1 MATFVVGDFSQDI
14 RGFDPAAD
22 NLDFGN
28 VSVHSLILGQDEN
41 GFATIVF
48 PWQPDQFQRIL
59 DTDGLGV
66 RWSDL
71 SADNFAPVANEH
83 LRQDIGAVLS
93 WENQTGPA
101 FNDGDPGSQNT
112 VYIRSHEKDS
122 ITRIDNFDPL
132 TDKINFLY
140 FGTRERLE
148 VENVGAD
155 LVISSEPNGQKF
167 VFTGI
172 QKEDLIGANL
182 EFHFDQIEEDL
193 LDRAFGFSPEQ
204 LALADRTNLFTPEG
218 GYTDGAQAR
227 PGQFVTAV
235 GEAPGQPTSLD
246 ESKRLIQE
254 RADQTESDSMIPASQ
269 LATSEMAGMPMQM
282 PMEME
287 MTPPDLSTAVMNLSG
302 GSNVHNSCL
311 QLEVDGSLWWGGG
324 ISGNLIIHN
333 PMGVAVE
340 DWQASFLTPHG
351 GFESW
356 SGEVSVADAGN
367 GLNRVTFKPASWNR
381 SIAANGEISI
391 SFNAQGEGLAD
402 SGALTNAEFF
412 AGAGEPVSMQVP
424 EAVAPTTISPDPQ
437 PLADQQSSP
446 SEGFGQAA
454 MSPVLADALTA
465 VDIADQPVD
474 QAPEEGP
481 VDSGSMVTNSS
492 VNPLSIEASGSLYWG
507 GMSGI
512 LSITNSSERA
522 IDNWSVSFETPH
534 SNFQSWAGSANLE
547 ALPGGGSKVTLTP
560 ATWNSTIAAGQTI
573 DVSFNAVSEG
583 IPNSGE
589 LTSALF
595 FSQGNGSESASIDSE
610 LSVDV
615 VSTGGLADT
624 TAPAQSQPVTTL
636 AASADR
642 LPAEPD
648 DSELP
653 SQPAELLGPV
663 EPLSG
668 PDRVVIAPEI
678 VAASGQAIS
687 GSDKKLVAYFEEWG
701 IYERDFLVQ
710 DIKVDELTHIN
721 YSFFD
726 VKSNGD
732 VKLFDAW
739 AATDKRFLAA
749 EQVNRTFTRAD
760 WLELDAER
768 LKTYTTGADFTATT
782 NADGSVTVTGVPMDW
797 NTPVDYV
804 GNLRQFDLLK
814 QLHPEVNLGFAL
826 GGWTLSDEFSLA
838 VDSVADR
845 EAFTDNIVDIFQQ
858 YDFFNT
864 VDFDWEYPGGGGESG
879 NASSPED
886 GDNFALTLELLRG
899 KLDQLAQ
906 VTGEDYEV
914 SIATAGGYEKLSNLN
929 LPGIDPYVD
938 FYNVMTYDFHGG
950 WESQT
955 GHQAAMINDPGGY
968 DVVTAIEQ
976 FQANDV
982 DLSKVILGAPA
993 YTRAWGGVDAG
1004 ETLGLGNNGDSRQA
1018 PGSFEA
1024 GNYDQKDLI
1033 TGISDGSYELIWDD
1047 DSKAAFAYSDATR
1060 VWSSVETPATIA
1072 GKTAFID
1079 DMGLGGMMFWALSN
1093 DSSGDQS
1100 LITAASELLRGS
1112 ATFDEVISRSE
1123 QFDFILGGDGQF
1135 GPEDFTQLNQGSV
1148 GMGGIPSDVDL
1159 LSTALPADGR
1169 NDGSTLVDSAPMF

>member
-101 FNDGDPGSQNT
+101 FNDADQGSQNT
-112 VYIRSHEKDS
+112 IYIRSHEKDS
-122 ITRIDNFDPL
+122 ITRIDDFNPL

-148 VENVGAD
+148 VENVGTD
-155 LVISSEPNGQKF
+155 LIISSEPNGQKF

-204 LALADRTNLFTPEG
+204 LALADRTSLFTPEG
-218 GYTDGAQAR
+218 GTTDGAQTR
-227 PGQFVTAV
+227 PGQFVTAA

-254 RADQTESDSMIPASQ
+254 RADQSESDSMIPASQ
-269 LATSEMAGMPMQM
+269 LATGEMGGM

-287 MTPPDLSTAVMNLSG
+287 MTPPDLSTAVMNLPG

-324 ISGNLIIHN
+324 ISGSLIIHN

-351 GFESW
+351 AFESW

-391 SFNAQGEGLAD
+391 SFNAQGDGLAD

-412 AGAGEPVSMQVP
+412 AAAVEPVSMQVS
-424 EAVAPTTISPDPQ
+424 EAVAATAISSDPQ
-437 PLADQQSSP
+437 SVADQQSSP
-446 SEGFGQAA
+446 SEGSGQAA
-454 MSPVLADALTA
+454 MSPVLADALIS
-465 VDIADQPVD
+465 VDVADQPVD
-474 QAPEEGP
+474 QAPGPEKGP
-481 VDSGSMVTNSS
+481 VDSESMATNSS
-492 VNPLSIEASGSLYWG
+492 FNPLSIEASGSLYWG

-512 LSITNSSERA
+512 LSITNSSDRA

-560 ATWNSTIAAGQTI
+560 AAWNSTIAAGQTI

-595 FSQGNGSESASIDSE
+595 FSQGNGSKSASIDSE
-610 LSVDV
+610 VSVEV

-624 TAPAQSQPVTTL
+624 TAPELSQTATTL
-636 AASADR
+636 PASADR

-648 DSELP
+648 DSELLTRP
-653 SQPAELLGPV
+653 EELLGPV
-663 EPLSG
+663 EPLSA
-668 PDRVVIAPEI
+668 PDRLVIAPEI
-678 VAASGQAIS
+678 GAPSSQAIN
-687 GSDKKLVAYFEEWG
+687 GSEKKVVAYFEEWG

-749 EQVNRTFTRAD
+749 EQVNRTFARAD

-782 NADGSVTVTGVPMDW
+782 NPDGSVTVTGVPMDW

-838 VDSVADR
+838 VDSEADR
-845 EAFTDNIVDIFQQ
+845 EAFTDNIVDAFQR

-886 GDNFALTLELLRG
+886 GINFALTLELLRG
-899 KLDQLAQ
+899 KLDQLEQ

-914 SIATAGGYEKLSNLN
+914 SIATAGGYDKLAYLN
-929 LPGIDPYVD
+929 LPGVDRYVD

-968 DVVTAIEQ
+968 DVVTSIKQ

-982 DLSKVILGAPA
+982 DLSKVILGAPT
-993 YTRAWGGVDAG
+993 YTRAWGDVDAG
-1004 ETLGLGNNGDSRQA
+1004 ETLGLGNSGDSRQA

-1033 TGISDGSYELIWDD
+1033 TGINDGSYELIWDD
-1047 DSKAAFAYSDATR
+1047 DSKAAFVYNDVTR

-1123 QFDFILGGDGQF
+1123 QFDFILGGDAQF
-1135 GPEDFTQLNQGSV
+1135 GLDDFTQSNQGSV
-1148 GMGGIPSDVDL
+1148 AGGGNPSDSDPF
-1159 LSTALPADGR
+1159 STAFSADGR
-1169 NDGSTLVDSAPMF
+1169 NDGSSLIDSAQMF